1 MKKIKMLF
9 VAIAALACGLAYG
22 QNITV
27 TGVVTDGSTGEPLS
41 GAAILIKGTPQG
53 VVADNDGR
61 YSIVVSPNATLGFTT
76 IGFKDVEEEV
86 NGRTV
91 INVALQPD
99 NELLDETIVIAYGTA
114 TKSSFT
120 GSAAMVKSDE
130 IQKKITSNV
139 TSALAGTT
147 PGVQVI
153 SSSGDPASSGSSI
166 RIRGIG
172 SISASS
178 SPLIVVDGVPYDG
191 AITDINPTDV
201 ESMSVLKD
209 ASASAIYGHRG
220 ANGVILITTKKG
232 TSGDAQV
239 KFDAR
244 FGSNSRLIPQY
255 DVISDPGQYYEVM
268 YQKLYNDYFYSGH
281 SAAQSYAFA
290 DQYLLDQNNGGVGY
304 LVYSLPEGEKLIGTN
319 FKLNPKATL
328 GYSDGEYYYTPDDW
342 YNEVFHN
349 SFRQEY
355 NLSISGASDKFKYY
369 ASAGFLD
376 DGGIVNNSD
385 YKRYTARINADYQAK
400 SWFKVS
406 TSLAYSHS
414 DSHSNP
420 YNGEWGS
427 SGNLFYIANNIGPIY
442 PLYVRNADGSI
453 KKENGRTVYDS
464 NNTNFVRPSIVGNAI
479 RDNEYDQHNNAAD
492 VLNGKFGAVFTPVK
506 GLTISANVGVLVD
519 NTRYNALYSIFGG
532 GASVDGQA
540 YVESDRT
547 FSINGQVLAEYK
559 NTFAGMHNV
568 DFLVGYEKH
577 ERKSQVLYGQNDHLF
592 NPLVGELSNADG
604 TKGKV
609 AKSYTNTYLTQGL
622 LSRLSYDYDG
632 KYFVSGSFRYD
643 ASSRFA
649 KGHQW
654 GAFWSAGA
662 AWLIS
667 AEDFMA
673 GASWVDMLKLKVS
686 YGQQGNDDLGSYYPY
701 ADNYTHSYNED
712 TGEYSLSLNYKGNE
726 ELTWEKKGSFNVGV
740 DFELFGGKLNGT
752 IEYFDQKTSDL
763 LYSKNVPLS
772 SGNPT
777 GYVPVNVGDIR
788 NNGVEITLDG
798 NIIRT
803 KNVNW
808 SWNANFSH
816 YKNTILSLDPSV
828 AEKGIKTSY
837 YIREIG
843 GSLYDA
849 YMYKF
854 AGVDPNTGEGLY
866 WAMKKDEKT
875 GEVIPGTDYKTA
887 VFSDAVQ
894 YRLGSILPKL
904 YGGFGTSL
912 NAFGFDFSLQF
923 SYQLGGKYYDGT
935 YQALMFTQNN
945 MGSAIHKDILNAW
958 TPENRNSN
966 IPRWDGDT
974 QVSQSAVDRFLI
986 SSNYLSLNNVT
997 LGYTLP
1003 KKWTQ
1008 AIQLEGIRFYVAGE
1022 NLAVLSA
1029 RKGVDPRYSLGLGSY
1044 TSGSSLNSSSY
1055 SALRTITGGITIT
1068 F

>member
-1 MKKIKMLF
+1 MKRFRLVLTAFLMVVS
-9 VAIAALACGLAYG
+9 VAAFA
-22 QNITV
+22 QKTITV
-27 TGVVTDGSTGEPLS
+27 TGTVTDASTGEPLS
-41 GAAILIKGTPQG
+41 GAAVLVKGTPQG
-53 VVADNDGR
+53 VVADADGKF
-61 YSIVVSPNATLGFTT
+61 SVNIAPDGTLGFTT
-76 IGFKDVEEEV
+76 IGFKDAEV
-86 NGRTV
+86 AVSGRTV
-91 INVALQPD
+91 INVALEPD
-99 NELLDETIVIAYGTA
+99 ITMLDETIVIAYGTA

-120 GSAAMVKSDE
+120 GSAAMVKSEE
-130 IQKKITSNV
+130 IEKKVATNV

-147 PGVQVI
+147 PGVQII
-153 SSSGDPASSGSSI
+153 SSSGDPASNSSSI

-172 SISASS
+172 SMSASS
-178 SPLIVVDGVPYDG
+178 SPLIVVDGIPYDG
-191 AITDINPTDV
+191 TISDINPNDV

-220 ANGVILITTKKG
+220 ANGVVLITTKKG
-232 TSGDAQV
+232 KSGDAQV

-244 FGSNSRLIPQY
+244 LGSNSRLIPQY
-255 DVISDPGQYYEVM
+255 DVVSDPGQYYEVM
-268 YQKLYNDYFYSGH
+268 YQKLYNEYFYSGH
-281 SAAQSYAFA
+281 SSAQSYAFA

-304 LVYSLPEGEKLIGTN
+304 LVYTVPEGEKLIGTN

-328 GYSDGEYYYTPDDW
+328 GYTDGDYYYTPDDW
-342 YNEVFHN
+342 YNEVFHS

-355 NLSISGASDKFKYY
+355 NLSISGASEKFNYY

-400 SWFKVS
+400 SWFKVY
-406 TSLAYSHS
+406 TNLAYSHS

-420 YNGEWGS
+420 SNGSWGS
-427 SGNLFYIANNIGPIY
+427 SGNLFYITNNIGPIY
-442 PLYVRNADGSI
+442 PLYVRNADGTI
-453 KKENGRTVYDS
+453 KTDNGRTVYDS
-464 NNTNFVRPSIVGNAI
+464 NNTNFIRPSIVGNAI
-479 RDNEYDQHNNAAD
+479 RDNEYDEHNNGAD
-492 VLNGKFGAVFTPVK
+492 VLNGKFGATLTPVK
-506 GLTISANVGVLVD
+506 GLTISANIGALVD
-519 NTRYNALYSIFGG
+519 NTRYNALYSIFGS

-540 YVESDRT
+540 YVEHNKT
-547 FSINGQVLAEYK
+547 FAINGQALVEYK
-559 NTFAGMHNV
+559 NTFGDKHNI
-568 DFLVGYEKH
+568 DILAGYENHDK
-577 ERKSQVLYGQNDHLF
+577 KNQVLYGQNDHLF

-609 AKSYTNTYLTQGL
+609 AKSYTNTYVTQGF
-622 LSRLSYDYDG
+622 LSRLSYDYDN

-667 AEDFMA
+667 AEDFMSD
-673 GASWVDMLKLKVS
+673 ASWVDMLKLKVS

-712 TGEYSLSLNYKGNE
+712 TGEYSLALNYKGNE
-726 ELTWEKKGSFNVGV
+726 NLTWEKKGSFNVGL
-740 DFELFGGKLNGT
+740 DFELFNGKLNGSV
-752 IEYFDQKTSDL
+752 EYFDQKTSDL
-763 LYSKNVPLS
+763 LYSKSVPLS

-777 GYVPVNVGDIR
+777 GAIPVNVGDIR
-788 NNGVEITLDG
+788 NNGVELTLDG

-803 KNVNW
+803 KTVNW

-828 AEKGIKTSY
+828 SENGIKASY
-837 YIREIG
+837 YIREVG

-854 AGVDPNTGEGLY
+854 AGVDPNTGEALY
-866 WAMKKDEKT
+866 WAKEKDDKGNIIE
-875 GEVIPGTDYKTA
+875 GTDYKTT

-894 YRLGSILPKL
+894 YKLGSILPKL

-912 NAFGFDFSLQF
+912 NVGGFDFSLQF
-923 SYQLGGKYYDGT
+923 SYQLGGRYYDGT

-997 LGYTLP
+997 IGYTLP
-1003 KKWTQ
+1003 KKWCH
-1008 AIQLEGIRFYVAGE
+1008 AIQLEGIRFYAAGE

-1029 RKGVDPRYSLGLGSY
+1029 RKGVDPRYNLGLGSY
-1044 TSGSSLNSSSY
+1044 TAGSSLNSSSY

>member
-1 MKKIKMLF
+1 MKKFKMLF
-9 VAIAALACGLAYG
+9 VAIATLMCGLAYG

-27 TGVVTDGSTGEPLS
+27 KGVVTDSSTGEPLS
-41 GAAILIKGTPQG
+41 GAAILVKGTPQG
-53 VVADNDGR
+53 VVADFNGA
-61 YSIVVSPNATLGFTT
+61 YSIVVSPDATLGFTT
-76 IGFKDVEEEV
+76 IGFKDAEIAV

-91 INVALQPD
+91 INVALDPD
-99 NELLDETIVIAYGTA
+99 LEMLDETIVIAYGTA

-120 GSAAMVKSDE
+120 GSAAMVKSDD

-153 SSSGDPASSGSSI
+153 SSSGDPASNGATI

-191 AITDINPTDV
+191 AISDINPSDV

-232 TSGDAQV
+232 SSGDAQV

-281 SAAQSYAFA
+281 SAAQSYEFA

-304 LVYSLPEGEKLIGTN
+304 LVYTLPEGEKLIGTN
-319 FKLNPKATL
+319 FKLNPKAKL

-355 NLSISGASDKFKYY
+355 NISISGANDKFKYY

-376 DGGIVNNSD
+376 DGGIVKNSD
-385 YKRYTARINADYQAK
+385 YKRYTTRINAEYQAK

-442 PLYVRNADGSI
+442 PLYVRNADGTI
-453 KKENGRTVYDS
+453 KTDNGRTVYDS

-479 RDNEYDQHNNAAD
+479 RDNEYDEHNNAAD

-506 GLTISANVGVLVD
+506 GLTINANIGALVD

-559 NTFAGMHNV
+559 NTFAGKHNV
-568 DFLVGYEKH
+568 DFLAGYEKH
-577 ERKSQVLYGQNDHLF
+577 EKKAQVLYGQNDHLF

-609 AKSYTNTYLTQGL
+609 AKSYTNTYLTQGF

-673 GASWVDMLKLKVS
+673 GATWVDMLKLKVS

-701 ADNYTHSYNED
+701 ADSYTHSYNED
-712 TGEYSLSLNYKGNE
+712 TGEYSLALNYKGNE
-726 ELTWEKKGSFNVGV
+726 NLTWEKKGSFNVGF

-777 GYVPVNVGDIR
+777 GHVPVNVGDIR

-798 NIIRT
+798 NIIQT

-828 AEKGIKTSY
+828 SEKGIRASY
-837 YIREIG
+837 YIREVG

-866 WAMKKDEKT
+866 WAMDKDEKT
-875 GEVIPGTDYKTA
+875 GEVIPGTDYKTT

-904 YGGFGTSL
+904 YGGLGTSL
-912 NAFGFDFSLQF
+912 NAYGFDFSLQLQ
-923 SYQLGGKYYDGT
+923 YQLGGRYYDGT

-997 LGYTLP
+997 IGYTLP
-1003 KKWTQ
+1003 KKWSQ
-1008 AIQLEGIRFYVAGE
+1008 AIQLESVRFYVAGE